1 MSTVFEPTLSAA
13 WARLDAVD
21 AEVYARTR
29 NHLGAGATGLGPY
42 LTHGLLSSA
51 DVLASVASRQPLQVQ
66 DKLVF
71 ELGWRAYYRH
81 VWAHRGAGI
90 GVSLHAG
97 PLPDEAYRRALPEDL
112 RQGRTGVPVVDQAV
126 RALYETGY
134 LHNHARLWLAS
145 HVVHQCKVHWR
156 VGADWLY
163 GHLLDGDLAS
173 NFMSWQWVAGTG
185 SHKPYVFNAENV
197 ARFAPEAWHSPG
209 TLLDTDYETLDRRAR
224 DPAWRAPQ
232 APPGVA
238 PGLSEPPLCS
248 HPPEAL
254 GFTAPQP
261 DLVAGR
267 EVWLVHPWQL
277 GALPADLPADAVV
290 VGVAVADFHRQ
301 HPWSERRWHFVGQ
314 RLAELAA
321 LRWFGSAAEL
331 AHALGGARRVRC
343 VADPHLVPWLP
354 EEAAGVE
361 WAPAPS
367 VFPTVARRCDSFSAW
382 WKQAVPARG
391 SVQDTLLQSG

>member
-1 MSTVFEPTLSAA
+1 MSTAFEPTLAA
-13 WARLDAVD
+13 ARARLEAVD

-29 NHLGAGATGLGPY
+29 NHLAAGATGLGPY
-42 LTHGLLSSA
+42 LTHGFLSMA

-81 VWAHRGAGI
+81 VWAHRAEGMGR
-90 GVSLHAG
+90 SLHDG
-97 PLPDEAYRRALPEDL
+97 PLPDEVYGTALPQAL

-126 RALYETGY
+126 RCLYDTGY

-197 ARFAPEAWHSPG
+197 ARFASEAWHSPG
-209 TLLDTDYETLDRRAR
+209 TVIDTDYETLDRRAR
-224 DPAWRAPQ
+224 DPAWRAPVDPTR
-232 APPGVA
+232 AVLGVN
-238 PGLSEPPLCS
+238 EPPLLS
-248 HPPEAL
+248 TPPATL

-261 DLVAGR
+261 AAVAGR

-277 GALPADLPADAVV
+277 GALPAGLPPGVV
-290 VGVAVADFHRQ
+290 VLGLAVADFHQR

-314 RLAELAA
+314 RLAEVAA
-321 LRWFGSAAEL
+321 LRWFGSAADL
-331 AHALGGARRVRC
+331 GQALSAAQRVRC
-343 VADPHLVPWLP
+343 VLDPHLAPWLSD
-354 EEAAGVE
+354 
-361 WAPAPS
+361 WAECEPPPS
-367 VFPTVARRCDSFSAW
+367 VFPAVARRCDSFSAW

-391 SVQDTLLQSG
+391 SVQDTLLQLG